1 VRKEGIVI
9 VQTIR
14 ELWTSVVATLV
25 FALLVSGAYPAAV
38 WAMGRLFSRQ
48 ADGSIVRK
56 DGVVLGSDLI
66 GQNFTSDRYFWGRP
80 SAAGNGYD
88 AANSSGTNLG
98 PLSQKLLDAVKDRVA
113 EYRKRN
119 GLKETDLV
127 PADAVLSSASGL
139 DPHISVANARLQ
151 APRVARARGLRE
163 EVVAQFIENHTE
175 GRDLG
180 FLGEPRVNV
189 LLLNLSLDE
198 YAGRPPRSLG
208 EVRRTRR

>member
-1 VRKEGIVI
+1 MR
-9 VQTIR
+9 QMLR
-14 ELWTSVVATLV
+14 EVGTSVVATLV
-25 FALLVSGAYPAAV
+25 FALLVSVAYPVAV
-38 WAMGRLFSRQ
+38 WALGRVFSRQ
-48 ADGSIVRK
+48 ADGSIVRR
-56 DGVVLGSDLI
+56 DGATLGSDLI

-98 PLSQKLLDAVKDRVA
+98 PLSQTLLDSVKDRVSD
-113 EYRKRN
+113 YRKKN
-119 GLKETDLV
+119 GLKDTDPV

-151 APRVARARGLRE
+151 APRVAKARGLRE
-163 EVVAQFIENHTE
+163 EVVAHFIENHTE

-198 YAGRPPRSLG
+198 YPGVSGGPGRK
-208 EVRRTRR
+208 